1 MKHDPIMSTGPAR
14 AFVLFRSAEVRLE
27 ENFRSTGH
35 ILAAANAVIAG
46 DRNRLGKTLF
56 TSLGVGHPIPIEP
69 FGTPRA
75 RPRASR
81 ARFTPDAPTAPPG
94 PTWRSSI
101 ARTRSRGPS
110 KGR

>member
-46 DRNRLGKTLF
+46 DRNRLSKTLF

-75 RPRASR
+75 
-81 ARFTPDAPTAPPG
+81 PPG
-94 PTWRSSI
+94 PTWRSST